1 MDKIEYSKYLR
12 YEDGKL
18 YWIAKSAPNANRV
31 KIGDEAVSYDQEG
44 YKRITVNKKHTTCH
58 RVIWEMHNGA
68 IPKGMFID
76 HINRVRDDNRIENLR
91 LVTHSQNAL
100 NSKLRST
107 NTTGIKGLYLGKN
120 PKLTNGIYWMAK
132 FRGKLLYSGIN
143 FAKAYRARLKAIQGC
158 EYSTSL

>member
-31 KIGDEAVSYDQEG
+31 KIGDEAFRYDEYG
-44 YKRITVNKKHTTCH
+44 YKRITVNKKNTTCH
-58 RVIWEMHNGA
+58 RVVWEMHNGA
-68 IPKGMFID
+68 IPKGMCID

-91 LVTHSQNAL
+91 LVTQSQNAL
-100 NSKLRST
+100 NSKLKST
-107 NTTGIKGLYLGKN
+107 NTTGIKGLCLLKN
-120 PKLTNGIYWMAK
+120 PKLTNGIFWQAN
-132 FRGKLLYSGIN
+132 FRGKVLYSGTN